1 MGDLGWNTVDNA
13 LLIWFGVKEGGQD
26 SHHVGR

>member
-1 MGDLGWNTVDNA
+1 MGTVDNA